1 MLTGVVSP
9 RSNALTENAPP
20 STPPLDQLPC
30 GILVADEAGQVMWI
44 NATLASWLDRRVDAA
59 SPTHVHDWLHPDCQ
73 PQTARWNA
81 AIDRTGT
88 VADVLMALAHAD
100 GHGVPMLMSARRRTT
115 PAGECTDYVFLPAAD
130 RQMNERELDES
141 REEMRLLVHETTRQE
156 ADAQDRAL
164 FAEQMVG
171 IVSHDLR
178 NPLAAVHMGIL
189 ALTRGELTANQIR
202 VLGRVSRATE
212 RAHRLIADLLDFT
225 AARIGA
231 GLAVS
236 PRAVALN
243 DVIADTVE
251 ELALARPERELV
263 HVRGSEG
270 VCQVDPDRLSQL
282 IGNLVSNALTYGDPA
297 RPVTVSSS
305 VEDGCALVSVHN
317 WGEPIPA
324 ESVGQLFQPMVRG
337 GRVGEAR
344 SVGLGLYIVGEIAKA
359 HGGQIEVR
367 SDAGQ
372 GTVFEARFPAA

>member
-1 MLTGVVSP
+1 M
-9 RSNALTENAPP
+9 TENAPSP
-20 STPPLDQLPC
+20 TPPLDQLPC
-30 GILVADEAGQVMWI
+30 GVLVADEADQVVWI
-44 NATLASWLDRRVDAA
+44 NETLAAWLARRLDAA
-59 SPTHVHDWLHPDCQ
+59 NPTHLHDWLHPDCHT
-73 PQTARWNA
+73 QTAHWTA
-81 AIDRTGT
+81 TIDRTGNI
-88 VADVLMALAHAD
+88 ADVLMALSHAE
-100 GHGVPMLMSARRRTT
+100 GHGQPMLMSARRRAT
-115 PAGECTDYVFLPAAD
+115 PAGHCTDYVFLPAAD
-130 RQMNERELDES
+130 RQMNERELAES
-141 REEMRLLVHETTRQE
+141 REEMRLLVHEATRQE

-189 ALTRGELTANQIR
+189 ALTRGDLTANQIR

-231 GLAVS
+231 GLAVA

-263 HVRGSEG
+263 HVRGQEG
-270 VCQVDPDRLSQL
+270 VCPIDPDRLSQL
-282 IGNLVSNALTYGDPA
+282 VGNLVSNALTYGDPT

-305 VEDGCALVSVHN
+305 VDDGCGLVSVHN
-317 WGEPIPA
+317 WGDPIPA

-359 HGGQIEVR
+359 HGGRIEVR
-367 SDAGQ
+367 SDAGH
-372 GTVFEARFPAA
+372 GTVFEARFPAG